1 MVFVFVNACI
11 RIDISKFAEFAL
23 KERVMIVT
31 GAVIGIYVIFFRYV
45 MMLFLEV
52 DRFNMLMMSKTE
64 LIAVSGSIC
73 ALCCFLFVMAEHCL
87 FLCVS
92 ESINDL
98 FCFICVYDLFR
109 CFVLHVALLLICSCK
124 DLISC

>member
-1 MVFVFVNACI
+1 
-11 RIDISKFAEFAL
+11 
-23 KERVMIVT
+23 
-31 GAVIGIYVIFFRYV
+31 
-45 MMLFLEV
+45 MMSFLEV
-52 DRFNMLMMSKTE
+52 DMFNMLMISKTE

-73 ALCCFLFVMAEHCL
+73 ALCLFLFVMAEHCL

-109 CFVLHVALLLICSCK
+109 HLAFFALSLWPSILKVSSKGCSI
-124 DLISC
+124 LPLSPFWLFAARQIESTVRVS